1 MDGGLFD
8 AAADAVVTG
17 DEAGLKALLAE
28 HPALIRARSSVHG
41 ATLLHYVAANGVEDV
56 RQKTPLNAPA
66 ILSLLLEA
74 GADANATAEFYGRAA
89 STLCL
94 LVSSAHPHQAGLQA
108 QLAEQLL
115 DAGAHGED
123 ALETALASGYSDTA
137 QHLAKRLPVDS
148 LPVAA
153 GLGLTDRFE
162 ALLPQASAKDR
173 HKAVALAA
181 VHGHV
186 AILER
191 LTDEDF
197 DRFNP
202 EGFHSHS
209 TPLHQAA
216 LAGQMGVVR
225 WLVEHGAR
233 TDIADAMFHG
243 TALGWARHGG
253 QDAVAAYL
261 AAL

>member
-8 AAADAVVTG
+8 RAADAVVTG
-17 DEAGLKALLAE
+17 DETGLKALLAD
-28 HPALIRARSSVHG
+28 HPALIRTRSSVHG

-56 RQKTPLNAPA
+56 RQKTPANAEA
-66 ILSLLLEA
+66 ILSLLLDA
-74 GADANATAEFYGRAA
+74 GADPDATAEFYGRPA
-89 STLCL
+89 STLYL

-115 DAGAHGED
+115 DAGAHGEN

-153 GLGLTDRFE
+153 GLGLIDRFD
-162 ALLPQASAKDR
+162 ALLPQASMEDR
-173 HKAVALAA
+173 HKAVTLAA
-181 VHGHV
+181 MHGQV

-191 LTDEDF
+191 LTGEDLN
-197 DRFNP
+197 RFNP
-202 EGFHSHS
+202 NGFHSHS

-216 LAGQMGVVR
+216 LAGQMDAVR

-233 TDIADAMFHG
+233 SDIADTLFHG
-243 TALGWARHGG
+243 TALGWAHHSG